1 VEWFEDV
8 EWSSAWGS
16 AWGVIPL
23 TSNILMMGRNRTK
36 SRKRKLNSPIVP
48 IKRVISTQV
57 GEK

>member
-8 EWSSAWGS
+8 ELSSAWGS

-36 SRKRKLNSPIVP
+36 SKKRKLNSPIVP